1 MVSSSG
7 TTRSSTDDTPV
18 SSSVSVW
25 IPTTMS
31 SRTSRLSIS
40 LSRSSVSRVKTTAG
54 RHLLPT
60 RLPGYR
66 RGSDIGELTG
76 EICADAF
83 FQNVCELDL
92 VFSFYKVS
100 RDGFAW
106 MGTLLR
112 GDYGYRCMRSW
123 TKCSWL
129 GRLKR
134 RASKWCWTD
143 WTTWRSWVNLA
154 FICSVTVEYVIV
166 YPVWP
171 TCVSCRVYARRT
183 DGPWKVFS
191 LTT

>member
-1 MVSSSG
+1 
-7 TTRSSTDDTPV
+7 
-18 SSSVSVW
+18 
-25 IPTTMS
+25 MS
-31 SRTSRLSIS
+31 SRTSRLSIF

-54 RHLLPT
+54 GHLLPT

-166 YPVWP
+166 YPSGP
-171 TCVSCRVYARRT
+171 HACRVECT
-183 DGPWKVFS
+183 LDGLTGRGKCSPDDLNCDDDSS
-191 LTT
+191 LLLLHAPRNVHMTYI